1 MLSSISIP
9 QLLIILAIVVLIFG
23 TKKIA
28 NLGRDLGEGVKG
40 VREGFGGDLGDAAE
54 EIGRAKKSLE
64 ELRDRVNGLE
74 ASDLDSSRSLD
85 SGEWRSVDYE

>member
-1 MLSSISIP
+1 MGLSGISVT
-9 QLLIILAIVVLIFG
+9 QLLIVLAIVILIFG

-28 NLGRDLGEGVKG
+28 TLGKDLGEGVKG

-74 ASDLDSSRSLD
+74 ASDLDSSVPSTT
-85 SGEWRSVDYE
+85 GEWRSVD